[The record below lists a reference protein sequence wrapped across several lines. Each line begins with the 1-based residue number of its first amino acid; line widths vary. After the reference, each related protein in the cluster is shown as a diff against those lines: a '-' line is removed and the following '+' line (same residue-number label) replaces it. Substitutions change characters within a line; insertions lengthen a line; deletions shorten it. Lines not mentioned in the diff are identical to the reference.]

1 MIKRVIE
8 RVHTLFKRKPKRG
21 SGREPKRIPASE
33 HHINREL
40 VSRSALR
47 VCETLQKAGHRA
59 YIVGGAVRDLLLD
72 IAPKDFDIA
81 PMLRPVIKPFAARR
95 PPPAGTSCST
105 GDDRGVHLSR
115 SLT

>member
-47 VCETLQKAGHRA
+47 VCETLVALQRLVPSQA
-59 YIVGGAVRDLLLD
+59 LC
-72 IAPKDFDIA
+72 
-81 PMLRPVIKPFAARR
+81 
-95 PPPAGTSCST
+95 TSRLVT
-105 GDDRGVHLSR
+105 R
-115 SLT
+115 

>member
-21 SGREPKRIPASE
+21 GREQKLIPASE

-47 VCETLQKAGHRA
+47 VCETLQ
-59 YIVGGAVRDLLLD
+59 
-72 IAPKDFDIA
+72 
-81 PMLRPVIKPFAARR
+81 
-95 PPPAGTSCST
+95 
-105 GDDRGVHLSR
+105 
-115 SLT
+115 